1 MEEGKILSHQ
11 QSAGVVKMWLCSLLA
26 MLPFLTSGFY
36 FAYSSMGLPQMLEP
50 NGSGILLDIHQL
62 SWISEYLFLI
72 RIYLTHSLLDGI
84 GYLADIVGLFVTG
97 YLSEKLGRKR
107 MLILGSILQII
118 TCCLIYFCNSFLTIT
133 SVFSMFTLTSYL
145 VMEPSYSLLSEVGFS
160 CVLHK

>member
-62 SWISEYLFLI
+62 SWISEYFISLRTNHLFDFRQMVLVI
-72 RIYLTHSLLDGI
+72 LLTLLASSSQATYQKSLGER
-84 GYLADIVGLFVTG
+84 G
-97 YLSEKLGRKR
+97 
-107 MLILGSILQII
+107 
-118 TCCLIYFCNSFLTIT
+118 C
-133 SVFSMFTLTSYL
+133 
-145 VMEPSYSLLSEVGFS
+145 
-160 CVLHK
+160 